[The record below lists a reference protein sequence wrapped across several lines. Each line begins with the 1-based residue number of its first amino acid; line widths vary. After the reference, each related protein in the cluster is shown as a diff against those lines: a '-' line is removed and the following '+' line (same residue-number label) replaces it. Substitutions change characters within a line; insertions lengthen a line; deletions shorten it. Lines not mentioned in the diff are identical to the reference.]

1 MIQQVDLLITQRF
14 INQFQ
19 RRKEIISK
27 LQRFIIYQP
36 TGSYHH
42 QYYYYSSSSSSNDDE
57 PSKCPDFYYPTS
69 SSSHNTSSN
78 SLIIDPDYVQ
88 RYRDPSRHD
97 SYDVID
103 HHQPYR
109 FRIKNSTGK
118 TDSQKITF
126 DSLEA
131 RLARLKMERSW
142 LSPQLRNNFP
152 ISVNKFQRR
161 EDSRIAICFP
171 GTGSQYIGMG
181 SFLSNSR
188 AFKQTW
194 KETEESLIEFES
206 WRKSLD
212 LVERFKGLGYDDYQ
226 AETLGGP
233 MRRGAM
239 MSGRTTDDEI
249 GGLKDVVFR
258 GPQNELTRSSNSQPA
273 ILTTSIAYLRALEND
288 FQVPIRSRTVAYAGH
303 SSGEFTACVAAG
315 VINFRDAIK
324 LTRLLGLLTTRVSR
338 LRSIEPYTSKHSMP
352 HHRSQ
357 MSAILIN
364 TPKYSLEDVN
374 RVVESMTNSHRFE
387 LPVEIASVNSSSQ
400 IILSGTRAGVLA
412 TCEKLHE
419 LEIANR
425 AADLP
430 CFSPFHCS
438 FMKPASEG
446 MKIAVDSINF
456 SRPSKP
462 MIYSTS
468 GYKILKPKSFIFQ
481 PTTRSSTSL
490 TDLNHQEEEQSKK
503 HGTNLRKEE
512 DEEEE
517 EGIRIF
523 KQHLVDSISKPVW
536 WSKTLNEMLRSK
548 VNGRTVEKILF
559 FGPGRALNNLC
570 KKELLNTIKS
580 SRSNSTIKQDYD
592 DDVNEIKI
600 ELRSLATPEEFK
612 IIKEEIF

>member
-1 MIQQVDLLITQRF
+1 MIQQVDLLITQRL

-126 DSLEA
+126 DRSSSSPYPPQSFDTSHTSLEA

-468 GYKILKPKSFIFQ
+468 GYKILKPK
-481 PTTRSSTSL
+481 
-490 TDLNHQEEEQSKK
+490 
-503 HGTNLRKEE
+503 
-512 DEEEE
+512 
-517 EGIRIF
+517 IF